1 MDEQIAARFDKFEA
15 LLDAHANASVEQSR
29 AVNRRLEAI
38 ETKLDHLDGV
48 ERAAGTLE
56 QVAKTYE
63 LAGWGGKALKWVA
76 GLLAAAAL
84 LAAAMKSLWTGT
96 PPPAI

>member
-1 MDEQIAARFDKFEA
+1 
-15 LLDAHANASVEQSR
+15 
-29 AVNRRLEAI
+29 
-38 ETKLDHLDGV
+38 
-48 ERAAGTLE
+48 
-56 QVAKTYE
+56 VAKTYE

-84 LAAAMKSLWTGT
+84 LAAAIKSLWHGT